1 MLKQKAIASRQAR
14 DRLNYTIAKGIVMS
28 NLLNFN
34 GSSNSSPFDGIR
46 HVADQGE
53 EYWLAKELMQ
63 LLGYKKWQRF
73 IDTIDRAKL
82 GCQNTGVSVQ
92 NHFTDA
98 GLYTRDVPSD
108 YRLSRYACYLIAMN
122 GDPRKPEIAAAQ
134 SYFAVKTHE
143 AETRPSYQPKSTV
156 AQEAA
161 QLALLVGEFAGLEKS
176 LTAQLA
182 VNAATRVNPAL
193 KPAADELKS
202 AITCADPSDD
212 AYLNATQIGE
222 IVGKSAIAVNKWL
235 TGAGLQY
242 RTDDRKLPYRPT
254 ESGKQWG
261 RMVSAVARGSN
272 QTVFQLR
279 WLPGVTEL
287 FQS

>member
-1 MLKQKAIASRQAR
+1 
-14 DRLNYTIAKGIVMS
+14 MS

-34 GSSNSSPFDGIR
+34 PLNNSSPFDGIR

-53 EYWLAKELMQ
+53 EYWLARELMA

-73 IDTIDRAKL
+73 VDAIDRAKI
-82 GCQNTGVSVQ
+82 GCQNTGASVQ

-108 YRLSRYACYLIAMN
+108 YRLSRYACYLVAMN
-122 GDPRKPEIAAAQ
+122 GDPRKSEIAAAQ
-134 SYFAVKTHE
+134 SYFAIKTHE
-143 AETRPSYQPKSTV
+143 AETRPSYQPKSTI
-156 AQEAA
+156 AHEAA
-161 QLALLVGEFAGLEKS
+161 QLTLLVGEFAGLEKA

-182 VNAATRVNPAL
+182 VNAAISVNPAL
-193 KPAADELKS
+193 KPAADELKT
-202 AITCADPSDD
+202 AIACTDPSDD
-212 AYLNATQIGE
+212 AYLNPTQIGE
-222 IVGKSAIAVNKWL
+222 AIGKSAIAINKWL
-235 TGAGLQY
+235 INAGLQY
-242 RTDDRKLPYRPT
+242 RTNDRKLPYRPT

-279 WLPGVTEL
+279 WLPEIV
-287 FQS
+287 QVICQ

>member
-1 MLKQKAIASRQAR
+1 
-14 DRLNYTIAKGIVMS
+14 MS
-28 NLLNFN
+28 NLSVFAFEGNEVRFV
-34 GSSNSSPFDGIR
+34 GTAEKPEW
-46 HVADQGE
+46 VAADVCTCLQLSDTSKALETLEPDEKGTKNVRTPGGE
-53 EYWLAKELMQ
+53 QEMLTVTEP
-63 LLGYKKWQRF
+63 
-73 IDTIDRAKL
+73 
-82 GCQNTGVSVQ
+82 
-92 NHFTDA
+92 
-98 GLYTRDVPSD
+98 GLY
-108 YRLSRYACYLIAMN
+108 RLIFKS
-122 GDPRKPEIAAAQ
+122 RKPVAKRFQRWVFHEILPAIRKTG
-134 SYFAVKTHE
+134 SYSLKTHE
-143 AETRPSYQPKSTV
+143 AETRPSYQPKSTI
-156 AQEAA
+156 AHEAA
-161 QLALLVGEFAGLEKS
+161 QLALLLGEFAGLEKS

-202 AITCADPSDD
+202 AIACTDPSDD